1 MRFTDLITV
10 LTEVVAGGLQNG
22 QVKLGHGLGGD
33 VGVSVGQM
41 VDQHPSPLEAQ
52 HARVTLVDVALV
64 V

>member
-22 QVKLGHGLGGD
+22 QVKLRHGLGGD